1 MSEQLSMPG
10 TTPPGMG
17 AGQPQTGMGAGTQP
31 GQPPFGSSPVQMPT
45 PNRGL
50 QAAALTQVSWAVR
63 ILEKALPVLGAT
75 SPVGKDIMGAIKSLA
90 KHTPTEQMSTGVE
103 NNTLQQMMMGAKTEQ
118 PQTQLLKALQQS
130 QPAAG
135 GMPAQPQQGAM

>member
-1 MSEQLSMPG
+1 MSEQLTMPG
-10 TTPPGMG
+10 TTPPQPGMG
-17 AGQPQTGMGAGTQP
+17 VGTQP

-90 KHTPTEQMSTGVE
+90 KHTPEQQMSTGVE

-118 PQTQLLKALQQS
+118 PQTQLLKALQQN
-130 QPAAG
+130 QPPAG
-135 GMPAQPQQGAM
+135 GMPATPQQGAA

>member
-1 MSEQLSMPG
+1 MSGQLTSPG
-10 TTPPGMG
+10 PTPSAVSPPG
-17 AGQPQTGMGAGTQP
+17 AVGAGTQP

-90 KHTPTEQMSTGVE
+90 KHTPQEQMSTGVE
-103 NNTLQQMMMGAKTEQ
+103 NNTLQQMMMGAKAEQ
-118 PQTQLLKALQQS
+118 PQTQLLKALQQGQS
-130 QPAAG
+130 PAG
-135 GMPAQPQQGAM
+135 GMPAQPQQGAA